1 MIEENHPQ
9 IPVARQCELL
19 GIARSTYYH
28 ELEPETELNQRLMH
42 EIDETY
48 LAYPYFG
55 SRQMTAWLR
64 LQGHKVNR
72 KRIQRLMRLMGLEGI
87 APSKK
92 TSMPHPEHRVFP
104 YLLKGLEIVRPNQV
118 WAADITYVPVRGG
131 HAYLCAVIDWYSRK
145 VLAWELSN
153 TLDASFC
160 VRCLKRAIAE
170 YGGPEI
176 FNTDQG
182 CQFTSADFVQLL
194 LQNQIK
200 VSMDGKG
207 RWVDN
212 VMVER
217 LWRSLK
223 HEEVYLKRY
232 ESLVDAHA
240 QIERYLAFYNERRPH
255 SAHEGKPPSQ
265 IYAQPQPKVA

>member
-1 MIEENHPQ
+1 MIEKNHPQ

-19 GIARSTYYH
+19 GLPRSTYYH
-28 ELEPETELNQRLMH
+28 QAEPETELNQRLMH

-55 SRQMTAWLR
+55 SRQMTSWLR
-64 LQGHKVNR
+64 LQGHRVNR
-72 KRIQRLMRLMGLEGI
+72 KRIQRLMRLMSLEGI

-92 TSMPHPEHRVFP
+92 TSAPHPQHRVFP
-104 YLLKGLEIVRPNQV
+104 YLLKSLQIVRPNQV
-118 WAADITYVPVRGG
+118 WAADITYIPVRGG

-160 VRCLKRAIAE
+160 VRCLKQAIAE
-170 YGGPEI
+170 YGCPEV

-182 CQFTSADFVQLL
+182 CQFTSTDFVQVLL
-194 LQNQIK
+194 HNEIK

-232 ESLVDAHA
+232 ESVVDAHA
-240 QIERYLAFYNERRPH
+240 QIESYLRFYNERRPH
-255 SAHEGKPPSQ
+255 SAHEGHPPSH
-265 IYAQPQPKVA
+265 IYTQPQAKVA